1 MPIEHE
7 TPADGNIFADLG
19 FPEAE
24 AESLNARATLMIE
37 IHRAIQQRGLSKK
50 EASKLFG
57 ASVPRITALM
67 RGNIDAFTDDDLLGM
82 LAHAGMRVD
91 AKGRAAA

>member
-24 AESLNARATLMIE
+24 AERLNARSNLMIE
-37 IHRAIQQRGLSKK
+37 IHRAIQQRGLSRK
-50 EASKLFG
+50 EAAKLFG
-57 ASVPRITALM
+57 VSPQRITALM
-67 RGNIDAFTDDDLLGM
+67 RGHIDSFTDDDLIGM
-82 LAHAGMRVD
+82 LAHAGMGVD